1 MPEDEQQD
9 YYGLAKPLESWDP
22 LWASLEHLKR
32 MRDNGVGLLTRR
44 VRWRWAFRPQ
54 DLFAAWPAPSKSLWR
69 LPDTSKRAKYQGSAS
84 LPWHLSAYTY
94 LLFGASVALAG
105 AVLAHENRLAPHELA
120 LAQAAAFAMFGCVG
134 RLLDGDNMAASFNS
148 LRVLAALSLAAC
160 SRAFEAEP
168 GPIGP
173 VFQAVALADAA
184 LWTLA
189 HGWGRAGG
197 AADKTE

>member
-32 MRDNGVGLLTRR
+32 MRANGVGLLTRR

-54 DLFAAWPAPSKSLWR
+54 DLFAAWPAPSKSLWC

-94 LLFGASVALAG
+94 LLFAASVALAG
-105 AVLAHENRLAPHELA
+105 AVLAHENRLAPQELA
-120 LAQAAAFAMFGCVG
+120 LAQAALFAMFGCVG
-134 RLLDGDNMAASFNS
+134 RLLDGDSAAASFNS

-168 GPIGP
+168 IGP
-173 VFQAVALADAA
+173 ALQAVALADAA
-184 LWTLA
+184 LWTLTLA
-189 HGWGRAGG
+189 HGWGGG
-197 AADKTE
+197 NVGKTE